1 MIMSELRSAPRRK
14 TASATLPSQDGKR
27 SLSLFELQ
35 STEAIEALLPSITA
49 YSPEY
54 LLALFT
60 ETLVD
65 QLADQDRVAPVVVIK
80 EVELS
85 DKVVGSGVLVV
96 VERNV
101 VRDGVNSGSRR
112 NDGDVRVDC
121 LDGAGEHGKTVCR
134 VTGITT
140 AKVVLVTNLLQSS
153 ATRREQAG

>member
-1 MIMSELRSAPRRK
+1 
-14 TASATLPSQDGKR
+14 
-27 SLSLFELQ
+27 
-35 STEAIEALLPSITA
+35 
-49 YSPEY
+49 
-54 LLALFT
+54 
-60 ETLVD
+60 VD

-101 VRDGVNSGSRR
+101 VRD
-112 NDGDVRVDC
+112 DGDVRVDC

>member
-1 MIMSELRSAPRRK
+1 
-14 TASATLPSQDGKR
+14 
-27 SLSLFELQ
+27 
-35 STEAIEALLPSITA
+35 
-49 YSPEY
+49 
-54 LLALFT
+54 
-60 ETLVD
+60 VD